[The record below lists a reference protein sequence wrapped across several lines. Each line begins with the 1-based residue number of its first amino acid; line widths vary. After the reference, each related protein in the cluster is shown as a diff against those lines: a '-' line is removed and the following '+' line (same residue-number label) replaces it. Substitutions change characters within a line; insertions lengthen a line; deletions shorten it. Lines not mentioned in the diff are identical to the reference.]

1 MLRHE
6 LNRRG
11 HFLLRNDGLT
21 ALCKA
26 GIEAMADIEA
36 CFNES
41 GVNFTEGALRQA
53 FKDERGCLRIVS
65 LNNTNPKLLASLCKI
80 MVSRRLASRSDNGL
94 GINLASPAGFA
105 WFRGIPVI
113 AGLCHGAT
121 TIAKSVTP
129 GGRTKWAALS
139 KNVNSLRR
147 WKRLK

>member
-94 GINLASPAGFA
+94 GINMASPAGLA
-105 WFRGIPVI
+105 WFRGEDWDPQDSR
-113 AGLCHGAT
+113 ALPWCDDNC
-121 TIAKSVTP
+121 KLKCE
-129 GGRTKWAALS
+129 GGRKDQVGSPL
-139 KNVNSLRR
+139 
-147 WKRLK
+147 